1 MVERLADIEALSLRC
16 QSGQS
21 RAYIAESIQCYRAGA
36 YRATIV
42 STWIAVVFD
51 LIDKVRE
58 LALSG
63 DGSAKELEKKYE
75 KYINQVGRG
84 NLEVIKNALDFER
97 NILEACHDK
106 LDFFDSQQLVDLK
119 RLREDRNRCAHPSF
133 QQVGVPYEPSA
144 EQARLHV
151 RNAIVHVLSTPPV
164 QGKAALTELKTIIS
178 SQYFPTET
186 RKAVKQLRS
195 SSFQNANS
203 TLIRSLVDN
212 LIFGFLTKGDPLF
225 YKKQVFAA
233 LNAASEMYPDEVENR
248 LRKQVPKVIQTIED
262 EYFVGAAAL
271 VARTTFGWVVLGDAE
286 KEQIIQ
292 FITEGKEKD
301 VLRGLPA
308 LSKIGDLKSP
318 VQQRIDSLELADFAT
333 AIQYPELH
341 EVAKE
346 KALTYVEEAKS
357 WATANEVFDEVI
369 LPLFEALTP
378 EDIRRIIRMPT
389 EHDADLPGSGG
400 YELFVERVRS
410 SGLIDDHEL
419 NTLLKENEAGY
430 LASDAEPIEFEF

>member
-16 QSGQS
+16 QSEQS

-75 KYINQVGRG
+75 EYINQVGRG

-97 NILEACHDK
+97 NILEVCHER
-106 LDFFDSQQLVDLK
+106 LDFFDSQQLIDLK
-119 RLREDRNRCAHPSF
+119 RLREDRHRCAHPSF

-151 RNAIVHVLSTPPV
+151 RNAIVHVLSAPPV

-186 RKAVKQLRS
+186 SKAVKQLRS
-195 SSFQNANS
+195 SSFQSANS
-203 TLIRSLVDN
+203 ALIRNLVDN
-212 LIFGFLTKGDPLF
+212 LVFGFLTKGDPLF

-248 LRKQVPKVIQTIED
+248 LRKQITKVIQTID
-262 EYFVGAAAL
+262 DQYFVGAVAL
-271 VARTTFGWVVLGDAE
+271 VARTTFGWIVLGE
-286 KEQIIQ
+286 PEQEQIVK
-292 FITEGKEKD
+292 FIMEGKEKD
-301 VLRGLPA
+301 LLRALPA
-308 LSKIGDLKSP
+308 LSNIGELESA
-318 VQQRIDSLELADFAT
+318 VQYRIDSLDFTDFVAI
-333 AIQYPELH
+333 IQYPELH
-341 EVAKE
+341 ELLKE
-346 KALTYVEEAKS
+346 KALTYVEEARS
-357 WATANEVFDEVI
+357 WSTANEVFDQVL
-369 LPLFEALTP
+369 LPLFEILTT
-378 EDIRRIIRMPT
+378 EDICRIIRMPT

-400 YELFVERVRS
+400 YGLFVERVRS
-410 SGLIDDHEL
+410 SNLLDNHEL
-419 NTLLKENEAGY
+419 DVLLNENEAGY
-430 LASDAEPIEFEF
+430 LASDTEPVEIEF